1 MKPPLNLEAPVAQ
14 ISRVASNLPPAQ
26 GQYADYYWA
35 QEYSPDRL
43 LLFALALFTEGEF
56 PNIT

>member
-14 ISRVASNLPPAQ
+14 ISRVAPNVPPDQ
-26 GQYADYYWA
+26 GQYADFYWV

-43 LLFALALFTEGEF
+43 FIFALALFIGEEF
-56 PNIT
+56 PNIA